1 MSDETIFALA
11 SAPGRAGIAVVR
23 ISGPATGETLQRLGC
38 ALPTPRRATRAQLFD
53 PTTKELLD
61 DGLVLWFPGPH
72 SFTGEDVAELH
83 LHGGRAVIA
92 SVLEALSHLDRTR
105 LAEPGEFT
113 RRAFAHDKLD
123 LTQAEAL
130 ADVIDAET
138 RAQAKQAL
146 RQMGGALKE
155 LYDDWRHRLVQALAH
170 LEAVIDF
177 PDEDLPPD
185 VANKVWPEVR
195 DLAQAIRA
203 HLDDDRRGERVRAGV
218 RIVIVGPPNAGKSS
232 LLNWLARR
240 DAAIVSDRPGT
251 TRDVIEVHLDV
262 GGFAVTVVDTAGL
275 RTSADDIEVE
285 GVRRAQKQA
294 ANADIKI
301 VLFDGAVYPA
311 RDSETMALIDDNALV
326 AVNKADLL
334 ADPLTRSAPPRDL
347 SPLGRG
353 VHASSGAD
361 KPPSP
366 LRGEVRRNASKGE
379 GDLLRSM
386 DAARTASGAQFISVV
401 DGTGMDAFMAKLETM
416 IRARMDGGTSAPLT
430 RARHRRGLEECV
442 AALER
447 AAQATLPELASED
460 LRVAA
465 RALGR
470 LTGRVEVDEILDVVF
485 RDFCI
490 GK

>member
-1 MSDETIFALA
+1 MSEDTIFALA

-23 ISGPATGETLQRLGC
+23 ISGPMAAAALQKLGC
-38 ALPTPRRATRAQLFD
+38 AIPSARKATRVRLTD
-53 PTTKELLD
+53 PATGELLD
-61 DGLVLWFPGPH
+61 DGLALWFPAPH
-72 SFTGEDVAELH
+72 SFTGEDVIELH
-83 LHGGRAVIA
+83 LHGGRAIVA
-92 SVLEALSHLDRTR
+92 SVLDALGQMGLR

-130 ADVIDAET
+130 ADVVDAET

-155 LYDDWRHRLVQALAH
+155 RYDNWRHRLVQALAH

-177 PDEDLPPD
+177 PDEDLPPE
-185 VANKVWPEVR
+185 VADKVWPEVR
-195 DLAQAIRA
+195 DLAAAIRT
-203 HLDDDRRGERVRAGV
+203 HLDDGGRGERVRAGV

-240 DAAIVSDRPGT
+240 EAAIVSDRPGT

-262 GGFAVTVVDTAGL
+262 GGYAVTVVDTAGL
-275 RTSADDIEVE
+275 RTSADEIETE
-285 GVRRAQKQA
+285 GVRRAQRQA
-294 ANADIKI
+294 ADADIKI
-301 VLFDGAVYPA
+301 VLFDGAHYPS
-311 RDSETMALIDDNALV
+311 RDAETTALIDDNSLV
-326 AVNKADLL
+326 AVNKADVVKGARD
-334 ADPLTRSAPPRDL
+334 ADVT
-347 SPLGRG
+347 
-353 VHASSGAD
+353 
-361 KPPSP
+361 
-366 LRGEVRRNASKGE
+366 
-379 GDLLRSM
+379 
-386 DAARTASGAQFISVV
+386 FISVT
-401 DGTGMDAFMAKLETM
+401 TGVGLDAFMEKLAAM
-416 IRARMDGGTSAPLT
+416 IRARFETGTDAPLT
-430 RARHRRGLEECV
+430 RARHRRGLEDCV

-447 AAQATLPELASED
+447 AGKADLPELAAED

-470 LTGRVEVDEILDVVF
+470 LTGRVEVEEILDVVF

>member
-1 MSDETIFALA
+1 MSEDTIFALA

-23 ISGPATGETLQRLGC
+23 ISGPSADAALQKLGC
-38 ALPTPRRATRAQLFD
+38 KTLTPRKATRVRLTD
-53 PTTKELLD
+53 PMSRELLD
-61 DGLVLWFPGPH
+61 DGLALWFPAPQ
-72 SFTGEDVAELH
+72 SFTGEDVIELH
-83 LHGGRAVIA
+83 LHGGRAITS
-92 SVLEALSHLDRTR
+92 SVLDALSRMDGLR

-155 LYDDWRHRLVQALAH
+155 LYDDWRHRLVHALAH

-195 DLAQAIRA
+195 DLAAAIRK
-203 HLDDDRRGERVRAGV
+203 HLDDGGRGERVRAGV

-240 DAAIVSDRPGT
+240 DAAIVSDKPGT

-262 GGFAVTVVDTAGL
+262 GGYAVTVVDTAGL
-275 RTSADDIEVE
+275 RKSADDIETE
-285 GVRRAQKQA
+285 GVRRAQRQA
-294 ANADIKI
+294 ADADIKI
-301 VLFDGAVYPA
+301 ALFDGAHYPT
-311 RDSETMALIDDNALV
+311 RDAETVALVDGNTLV
-326 AVNKADLL
+326 AVNKCD
-334 ADPLTRSAPPRDL
+334 
-347 SPLGRG
+347 
-353 VHASSGAD
+353 V
-361 KPPSP
+361 
-366 LRGEVRRNASKGE
+366 LRG
-379 GDLLRSM
+379 
-386 DAARTASGAQFISVV
+386 AADSHAAFISVT
-401 DGTGMDAFMAKLETM
+401 TGVGLDAFMEKLAAM
-416 IRARMDGGTSAPLT
+416 IRARFETGTDAPLT
-430 RARHRRGLEECV
+430 RARHRRGLEDSI

-447 AAQATLPELASED
+447 AAKVELPELAAED
-460 LRVAA
+460 MRVAA

>member
-1 MSDETIFALA
+1 MSEDTIFALA

-23 ISGPATGETLQRLGC
+23 ISGEEAAAALQKFGC
-38 ALPTPRRATRAQLFD
+38 MIPPPRKATRIRLTD
-53 PTTKELLD
+53 PASHELLD
-61 DGLVLWFPGPH
+61 DGLALSFLAPH
-72 SFTGEDVAELH
+72 SFTGEDVIELH

-92 SVLEALSHLDRTR
+92 SVLDALGDMRGLR

-113 RRAFAHDKLD
+113 RRAFANDKFD

-155 LYDDWRHRLVQALAH
+155 RYDDWRHRLVQALAH

-177 PDEDLPPD
+177 PDEDLPPE

-195 DLAQAIRA
+195 DLAAAIRK
-203 HLDDDRRGERVRAGV
+203 HLDDGGRGERVRAGV
-218 RIVIVGPPNAGKSS
+218 RIVIIGPPNAGKSS

-240 DAAIVSDRPGT
+240 DAAIVSEKPGT

-262 GGFAVTVVDTAGL
+262 GGYAVTVVDTAGL
-275 RTSADDIEVE
+275 RTSADAIETE
-285 GVRRAQKQA
+285 GVRRAQRQA
-294 ANADIKI
+294 ADADIKI
-301 VLFDGAVYPA
+301 ALFDGAKYPA
-311 RDSETMALIDDNALV
+311 RDADTAALIDDNTLV
-326 AVNKADLL
+326 AINKADLL
-334 ADPLTRSAPPRDL
+334 RIASDPKTD
-347 SPLGRG
+347 
-353 VHASSGAD
+353 
-361 KPPSP
+361 
-366 LRGEVRRNASKGE
+366 
-379 GDLLRSM
+379 
-386 DAARTASGAQFISVV
+386 FISVT
-401 DGTGMDAFMAKLETM
+401 TGAGLDAFMAKLEAM
-416 IRARMDGGTSAPLT
+416 IRARFETGADAPLT
-430 RARHRRGLEECV
+430 RARHRRGLEDCV

-447 AAQATLPELASED
+447 AANADLPELAAED